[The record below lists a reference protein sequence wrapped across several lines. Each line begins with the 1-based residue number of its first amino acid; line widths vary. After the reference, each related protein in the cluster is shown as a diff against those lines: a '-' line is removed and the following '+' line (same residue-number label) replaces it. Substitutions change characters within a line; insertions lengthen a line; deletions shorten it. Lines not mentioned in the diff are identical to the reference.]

1 MSVNKNDFETRPAHY
16 ALELVDDCTVSAE
29 AVLAQCLT
37 YMSDDDIRQM
47 LDANDLSPRHMNDDD
62 EADDD
67 EFVDDDE
74 AVHFQRINESMD
86 GDHET
91 ALESV
96 YGSND
101 DYRDDE

>member
-37 YMSDDDIRQM
+37 YMSDDDIREM

-67 EFVDDDE
+67 EADDDDD
-74 AVHFQRINESMD
+74 ANESMD

-96 YGSND
+96 WGSND
-101 DYRDDE
+101 DWRDDE

>member
-47 LDANDLSPRHMNDDD
+47 LDANELSPRHMNDDD
-62 EADDD
+62 DDD
-67 EFVDDDE
+67 DDDDDG
-74 AVHFQRINESMD
+74 INESMD

-96 YGSND
+96 WGSND
-101 DYRDDE
+101 DWRDDE

>member
-1 MSVNKNDFETRPAHY
+1 MSVNKNDFDTRPAHY

-37 YMSDDDIRQM
+37 YMSDDDIREM

-67 EFVDDDE
+67 EADDDDD
-74 AVHFQRINESMD
+74 ANESMD

-96 YGSND
+96 WGSND
-101 DYRDDE
+101 DWRDDE

>member
-29 AVLAQCLT
+29 SVLAQCLT

-47 LDANDLSPRHMNDDD
+47 LDANELSPRHMDDD
-62 EADDD
+62 DDD
-67 EFVDDDE
+67 DDDDD
-74 AVHFQRINESMD
+74 INESMD

-101 DYRDDE
+101 DYRADE